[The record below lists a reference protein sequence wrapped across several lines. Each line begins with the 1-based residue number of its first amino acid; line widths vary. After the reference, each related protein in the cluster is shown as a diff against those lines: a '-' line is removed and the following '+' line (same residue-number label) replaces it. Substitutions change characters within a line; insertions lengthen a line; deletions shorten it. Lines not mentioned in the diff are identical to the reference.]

1 MTNSR
6 DLKIRRGV
14 QFAILGIAMIVTF
27 LSGCETDSFF
37 NPAVVGRWEH
47 TPVSLPILERLDVI
61 EGEDTSSLAVTSVRP
76 EDLIPDVREYVI
88 GPGDLLT
95 VTVFELV
102 SPGVESVQT
111 RRVDETGMIRLPII
125 GPVRAAGLSS
135 SELEKTIGKI
145 LEEKNI
151 LRNATVSVILQESRQ
166 NTFSV
171 IGEPLQGGTAIGT
184 YVIPKPDFRLLDAL
198 ALARGV
204 PGRTKRLRIFRQTP
218 LTAEV
223 AGEID
228 MQKNEMTEQQ
238 PVAPAP
244 SNPSKL
250 IDELLE
256 GIDDN
261 SATETA
267 APKAPLKEAPAAIE
281 GGLDS
286 SNNSPQWVFAGGKWI
301 KVGETVAD
309 GATTEQIKEADALG
323 ELITQRIIEIP
334 YDQLLEGDMRYN
346 IVIRRGD
353 VIRVPDP
360 TAGFVYIMGEIA
372 RPGAYTVPG
381 ERDLTVK
388 QLIASAG
395 GLSQLAIPER
405 VDLVRRIADSEEA
418 TIRMNVRSIFEGTE
432 PDLYLKPN
440 DLINVGTNF
449 VATPLAVFRNGFR
462 MTYGFGFILD
472 RNFGPDVFGPI
483 DTVQ

>member
-1 MTNSR
+1 MQIA
-6 DLKIRRGV
+6 LLGV
-14 QFAILGIAMIVTF
+14 VALVTL

-47 TPVSLPILERLDVI
+47 TPVTLPILERLEVI

-102 SPGVESVQT
+102 SPGLESVQT
-111 RRVDETGMIRLPII
+111 RRVDETGLIRLPII
-125 GPVRAAGLSS
+125 GPVRAANLSS
-135 SELEKTIGKI
+135 SELEKEIAI
-145 LEEKNI
+145 VLENKNI

-171 IGEPLQGGTAIGT
+171 VGEPLQGGTAIGT
-184 YVIPKPDFRLLDAL
+184 YVIPKPDFRLLDAI
-198 ALARGV
+198 ALARGA

-223 AGEID
+223 AGEI
-228 MQKNEMTEQQ
+228 QPAQTSPENQ

-256 GIDDN
+256 GIDESDAQAP
-261 SATETA
+261 SA
-267 APKAPLKEAPAAIE
+267 PVSSKAPAAIE

-286 SNNSPQWVFAGGKWI
+286 STNSPQWVFAGGKWV
-301 KVGETVAD
+301 KVNQPVAG
-309 GATTEQIKEADALG
+309 GATGDQIAETDELG

-334 YDQLLEGDMRYN
+334 YDRLLDGDLRYN

-353 VIRVPDP
+353 IIRVPDP

-381 ERDLTVK
+381 ERDLTIK
-388 QLIASAG
+388 QLVASAG

-405 VDLVRRIADSEEA
+405 VDLTRRIEDSEEA
-418 TIRMNVRSIFEGTE
+418 TIRINVRSIFEGSE

-449 VATPLAVFRNGFR
+449 VATPLAIFRNGFR

-472 RNFGPDVFGPI
+472 RNFGPDVFGPV
-483 DTVQ
+483 DTTSN